1 MKVKEAL
8 TKLRENYILKVIDK
22 KGIELFFA
30 LNENNK
36 VIIHNE
42 KYNLT
47 LETYDFLSLYKEY
60 DFELIEDKSSLNEID
75 KEKDNEYYSKIQKR
89 Q

>member
-22 KGIELFFA
+22 KGIELYFA